1 MKIKYLFNF
10 LFCQFLG
17 LALFAFLILLLV
29 DSNAIKEP
37 QILIHYFLNFQQT
50 YILSLPSFVFFTLF
64 WAIVVYFDFKKE
76 DEDYGDAKFATN
88 FEISRMQDNGM
99 FESKGTILALK
110 DGRYVRTNASLSTLI
125 VAPQGTGKTAAV
137 IIPTLLS
144 DTSSFLVNDIKGE
157 LWDKTSKQRANFGRI
172 GIFAPSCSLK
182 DGFSWNP
189 LDEKCLPEN
198 FDDQIDFIDRVGS
211 ILYPTEQDGMDATAK
226 HFNAEAK
233 SIFNYYALTLILK
246 NGGTSLPE
254 IYFYSLESGDMQGAI
269 ACDLDENID
278 TWPQIITTV
287 ANSILQKGGNE
298 LQSTISTFKQALEPF
313 SRPNIARN
321 LQRCDFTHK
330 DFKAEKP
337 FTLYLFIPANDVS
350 RMAPIV
356 RILVEYLV
364 NEFLSLTDQK
374 IINNQRVVFCMDEF
388 PRMGYMK
395 ALKEAPALQRSYN
408 MASIFVAQDK
418 NQLETTYGK
427 GSFDQFVTTTD
438 FKVIFRQNEDTTAA
452 RFSNLVGKTTRKKR
466 NISKKDLSLLESSSI
481 SSEGVPLL
489 LPQDF
494 MNQKK
499 NDLTILVSGNH
510 ERPIKA
516 RCAWWFNDREMRQL
530 IGAFNGLTVSD
541 LGKEEEPNN
550 NHSNMIT
557 NQNTLDT
564 GSDFKKIMNECDQT
578 ENFNC
583 ENKVSCVESSPS
595 INNIINENHD
605 DDKVI
610 DNIDNSNM
618 ENSIEFESLTSDV
631 GLINN
636 IETQDNNSNAS
647 GLGFYVL

>member
-1 MKIKYLFNF
+1 MKVKYLFNF
-10 LFCQFLG
+10 VFCQFLAF
-17 LALFAFLILLLV
+17 ALFAFLILLLV
-29 DSNAIKEP
+29 DNQVTQSP
-37 QILIHYFLNFQQT
+37 QLLLSYFFNFQHT
-50 YILSLPSFVFFTLF
+50 YILSAPSFLFFLLF
-64 WAIVVYFDFKKE
+64 WSIIVFVDMKKGK
-76 DEDYGDAKFATN
+76 EDYGDAQFASN
-88 FEISRMQDNGM
+88 FEIARMQDNGM
-99 FESKGTILALK
+99 YESKGSILGLK
-110 DGRYVRTNASLSTLI
+110 DGRYIRTNASLSTLI

-157 LWDKTSKQRANFGRI
+157 LWDKTSKQRANFGRV

-182 DGFSWNP
+182 NAFCWNP
-189 LDEKCLPEN
+189 LDEKCLPKD
-198 FDDQIDFIDRVGS
+198 FDNQIDFIDRVGA

-233 SIFNYYALTLILK
+233 SIFNYYALTLIIK

-254 IYFYSLESGDMQGAI
+254 IYFSSLESGDMQGSI
-269 ACDLDENID
+269 ACDLDDNID
-278 TWPQIITTV
+278 SWPQIITTI

-298 LQSTISTFKQALEPF
+298 LQSSISTFKQALEPF

-321 LQRCDFTHK
+321 LQRCDFTHL
-330 DFKAEKP
+330 DFKADKP

-374 IINNQRVVFCMDEF
+374 IISSQRVVFCMDEF

-395 ALKEAPALQRSYN
+395 ALKEAPALQRSFN

-481 SSEGVPLL
+481 SSEGVPLI

-494 MNQKK
+494 MSQKK
-499 NDLTILVSGNH
+499 NDLTILVSGYH
-510 ERPIKA
+510 ERPIMAK
-516 RCAWWFNDREMRQL
+516 CAWWFKDSKMKQL
-530 IGAFNGLTVSD
+530 IGALDGLTVSD
-541 LGKEEEPNN
+541 LGKSENN
-550 NHSNMIT
+550 ENNENNDLAVTSTI
-557 NQNTLDT
+557 NTLKDGLNT
-564 GSDFKKIMNECDQT
+564 GQITENCDQVD
-578 ENFNC
+578 NFHC
-583 ENKVSCVESSPS
+583 ENKDSCVESTPT
-595 INNIINENHD
+595 INNIIIETGESTHEQIDYND
-605 DDKVI
+605 D
-610 DNIDNSNM
+610 NNSN
-618 ENSIEFESLTSDV
+618 EFGDLTSDV
-631 GLINN
+631 ELTNN
-636 IETQDNNSNAS
+636 TETQDDNSNKP
-647 GLGFYVL
+647 VLEF